1 MTTADLELAPIEAA
15 PEAPLA
21 LDLRKID
28 LTDVALA
35 QYGDWRKDVAAT
47 KANLS
52 TLVLDLST
60 PTKIKEARTLRHR
73 LIGEP
78 LATVRK
84 VAAGIKSK
92 MAATSK
98 AVGAELEQI
107 ESAYTEADAL
117 ILPRIEAREAELEA
131 ERLEKARIERER
143 VEVLEAGVAKLRG
156 YADRAIGQPA
166 DKIAQAIKAL
176 DDMGFTE
183 DRWQEF
189 TLRAAKARDETVEK
203 LLVLHSQALEAE
215 RLRAENE
222 RLQAEAAQRA
232 ERERAEAARLA
243 AIRQAEDA
251 AAAATMKAVADA
263 SRAGVEVPPAVQE
276 AITEVVANMVI
287 ERAAKTVTTPDGT
300 VADAATGEVL
310 SPAPGFGAS
319 AAITPE
325 YLAAQEALN
334 AQARAM
340 LAAAAAPA
348 QAAPDVEKVTTPAAD
363 EPAVKLGDLNALLG
377 FTMTEAFIR
386 DTLKV
391 RLAQGKGRAVLVPQ
405 SELGA
410 LRMFLVAHVERMLS

>member
-1 MTTADLELAPIEAA
+1 MNATAELELAPIEATR
-15 PEAPLA
+15 EAPLA

-92 MAATSK
+92 MATTSK

-107 ESAYTEADAL
+107 EAAYTAADAL
-117 ILPRIEAREAELEA
+117 ILPKIEAREAELEA
-131 ERLEKARIERER
+131 ERLEKARIEAER
-143 VEVLEAGVAKLRG
+143 VEALQAGVARLLS
-156 YADRAIGQPA
+156 YSDRAIGQPA
-166 DKIAQAIKAL
+166 EKIAQAITAL
-176 DDMGFTE
+176 EAMTFPE
-183 DRWQEF
+183 ERWQEF
-189 TLRAAKARDETVEK
+189 AGRAAEARQQTVLK
-203 LLVLHSQALEAE
+203 LLVLHSQVLEAE

-263 SRAGVEVPPAVQE
+263 NRAGVEVPPAVQE

-287 ERAAKTVTTPDGT
+287 ERAAALPATHTTPDGT
-300 VADAATGEVL
+300 LADAATGEVL
-310 SPAPGFGAS
+310 SSPTHFLPDEPL
-319 AAITPE
+319 T
-325 YLAAQEALN
+325 
-334 AQARAM
+334 AQARAL
-340 LAAAAAPA
+340 LAAAAAP
-348 QAAPDVEKVTTPAAD
+348 VPAASVHVD
-363 EPAVKLGDLNALLG
+363 TSEAPAVKLGDLCDRLSGDVPGGLK
-377 FTMTEAFIR
+377 MTEAFIR
-386 DTLKV
+386 AMGVTPVDS
-391 RLAQGKGRAVLVPQ
+391 KGRAVLIAESSLPN
-405 SELGA
+405 LRDA
-410 LRMFLVAHVERMLS
+410 LIARIQEVLA